1 MKNILVIGD
10 LILDT
15 YISGIINKISP
26 ENHCPVFELANSK
39 KNFYLGGA
47 ANVAINLSLLENNV
61 FLIGKIGKDKNG
73 DIIKNLLKKKI
84 NFLPIVSSNFKTINK
99 LRYVTDY
106 GHVLRVDDENL
117 KTNKRSFKLDFIKK
131 RLNQISFDAIYVS
144 DYNKGFIDSS
154 IIKFI
159 RSLKQK
165 KTLLFVDTKNYN
177 LNLYR
182 NFDFIKPNKPFI
194 ESLINKKINLLQNKK
209 DITQLRLLIKK
220 FALKNMIITMGS
232 KGALYLNNKKKFFSK
247 AKKVEFYNL
256 SGAGDVFGSVFI
268 SNFLINNDEKKSL
281 DLANLKTS
289 EAIQKPGT
297 VSLIKNTKKEIFYFK
312 TDKISIKKKLNE
324 VIGDVV
330 FSNGC
335 FDLFHPGHLSLLNF
349 ARQKGDFLII
359 GLNSDKSVKKLKGK
373 NRPLIDEINRANLLL
388 NINVVDMVV
397 VFDENTPYQLI
408 KFIKPN
414 ILVKGKDYKIKEV
427 IGYDIIKKWGGKV
440 YLAPLIRNFSTTNL
454 LKKL

>member
-26 ENHCPVFELANSK
+26 ENHCPVFELANSR

-47 ANVAINLSLLENNV
+47 ANAAINLSLLDNNV
-61 FLIGKIGKDKNG
+61 YLIGKIGKDKNG
-73 DIIKNLLKKKI
+73 NIVKNLLKNKI
-84 NFLPIVSSNFKTINK
+84 KFLPILSSNFKTINK

-117 KTNKRSFKLDFIKK
+117 ETNKKSLKLDFIKK
-131 RLNQISFDAIYVS
+131 KLNKIHFDAIYVS
-144 DYNKGFIDSS
+144 DYNKGFIDLNV
-154 IIKFI
+154 IRFI
-159 RSLKQK
+159 RSLKK
-165 KTLLFVDTKNYN
+165 KNTLLFVDTKNYN
-177 LNLYR
+177 INLYR

-209 DITQLRLLIKK
+209 DIIQLRLLIKK
-220 FALKNMIITMGS
+220 FELKNMIITMGS

-268 SNFLINNDEKKSL
+268 SNFLINNDVIKSL

-297 VSLIKNTKKEIFYFK
+297 VSLIKNTKKEIFHFK
-312 TDKISIKKKLNE
+312 TDKINIKKKLSAL
-324 VIGDVV
+324 IGDVV

-349 ARQKGDFLII
+349 AKQKGDFLIV

-373 NRPLIDEINRANLLL
+373 NRPIIDEINRANLLL
-388 NINVVDMVV
+388 NMNVVDMVII
-397 VFDENTPYQLI
+397 FDESTPFHLI
-408 KFIKPN
+408 NFIRPH
-414 ILVKGKDYKIKEV
+414 IIVKGRDYKISEV
-427 IGYDIIKKWGGKV
+427 IGGDLIKKWGGKV
-440 YLAPLIRNFSTTNL
+440 YLAPLIKNFSTTKL
-454 LKKL
+454 QKKL